1 MRCDDDYAWGGVY
14 LHGPYKP
21 DTTLKSIASDVLF
34 FCTLALRAKAVP
46 AVGLESILQVNRR
59 LHRVHIRKNQIQR
72 INEVMRIILREI
84 CEAKSPLHG
93 DQDK

>member
-46 AVGLESILQVNRR
+46 AVGLESIL
-59 LHRVHIRKNQIQR
+59 
-72 INEVMRIILREI
+72 
-84 CEAKSPLHG
+84 
-93 DQDK
+93 